1 MRTKYGDY
9 LIMYTN
15 TYSRR
20 GYVHNHQLYKFNYI
34 FTYKQR
40 NINFSIKRRTY
51 HVIYFHP
58 N

>member
-1 MRTKYGDY
+1 MRTKYSDY
-9 LIMYTN
+9 LLLYAN
-15 TYSRR
+15 TYSIRTYIR
-20 GYVHNHQLYKFNYI
+20 NHQLYIFNYT

-51 HVIYFHP
+51 HVIHFDE

>member
-1 MRTKYGDY
+1 MRTKYSDY

-20 GYVHNHQLYKFNYI
+20 AYIHNHQLYIFNCTFI
-34 FTYKQR
+34 YKQR
-40 NINFSIKRRTY
+40 NINFSIKRTY
-51 HVIYFHP
+51 HVIHCHP